1 MTTYSNDL
9 LGLTNGLSLRESGI
23 KDGFEWVDLDEVKP
37 QEAAVRLAPGDFAL
51 KNQVLPI
58 RIDSIPGLPDASGT

>member
-9 LGLTNGLSLRESGI
+9 LGFSNGLSLRESGI

-37 QEAAVRLAPGDFAL
+37 RKRPFAL
-51 KNQVLPI
+51 RRATSP
-58 RIDSIPGLPDASGT
+58 